1 MRKTMLLSGY
11 LFQWY
16 MKKGGWLIYGLT
28 MGIGILSAV
37 AVAFGGLFGENNVYL
52 AKGFLPYEII
62 VDCSWIPICFLVGIL
77 LLALHL
83 FWQMRKYRMG
93 GKGIYTFYTL
103 PMEGKQTAA
112 SFLLTTGAIL
122 FFYYALWLILILVMY
137 FPLMKAMVSLAA
149 QQEFLMA
156 DGSIVTG
163 LDATR
168 HNGLFLAFV
177 RSGFL
182 RMFYSV
188 QWQVLLSVMMTL
200 ALLAALSCYSALQE
214 NIGVFVLLVFYA
226 VGSMVYYGADSSAL
240 FFMDGWSG
248 GRRSVDTSLFLAVS
262 VLFLLWT
269 IWNIVTL
276 CRRFEKPRAK

>member
-16 MKKGGWLIYGLT
+16 MKKGGWLIYGLS

-37 AVAFGGLFGENNVYL
+37 AVAFGGNNVYL

-62 VDCSWIPICFLVGIL
+62 LDHSWIPICFLVGIL
-77 LLALHL
+77 LLTVHL
-83 FWQMRKYRMG
+83 FWQMRKYKSG
-93 GKGIYTFYTL
+93 GKSIYTFYTL

-112 SFLLTTGAIL
+112 SFLLTAGAIL

-200 ALLAALSCYSALQE
+200 ALLAVLSCYSALME
-214 NIGVFVLLVFYA
+214 NIGVFVLLVLYA

-240 FFMDGWSG
+240 FFADGWSA
-248 GRRSVDTSLFLAVS
+248 GRRSVDISLFLALS
-262 VLFLLWT
+262 VFFLFWT
-269 IWNIVTL
+269 IWNIVML